1 MKYKM
6 MVDESFTDKL
16 DERFTYQPGD
26 LIETKVDEKRKED
39 LVAKKLAHV
48 VEEITEKVEPK
59 TKGKEKGKKEE
70 IVEPITEKEPTTEE
84 ITEEV
89 EPTGEDE

>member
-6 MVDESFTDKL
+6 MADESFTDKL
-16 DERFTYQPGD
+16 DETIEYVPGD
-26 LIETKVDEKRKED
+26 IIKTKVDEKRKED
-39 LVAKKLAHV
+39 LVARKLAHV
-48 VEEITEKVEPK
+48 VEEVEPK
-59 TKGKEKGKKEE
+59 TKGKGKKEE
-70 IVEPITEKEPTTEE
+70 IVEPITEEEPTTEEIVEE